1 MKYYEEEQGQTA
13 EEVVERRDNSSATH
27 SDHTLRPQSE
37 VWFLILLDSL
47 CRKGNS
53 SRAPFACATGESA
66 ARAVKSRVEEAKE
79 SLQAEAGGLVGS
91 VGRQGKQRKNALSGR
106 RD

>member
-1 MKYYEEEQGQTA
+1 MSGEVEEEMKYYEEEQGQTA

-53 SRAPFACATGESA
+53 SRSSGSICLRHRRVRSKGGE
-66 ARAVKSRVEEAKE
+66 E
-79 SLQAEAGGLVGS
+79 Q
-91 VGRQGKQRKNALSGR
+91 GR
-106 RD
+106 RSQGVTAG

>member
-1 MKYYEEEQGQTA
+1 MKKSRDKLPRRLWREETTHQPHTPTTLSGHN
-13 EEVVERRDNSSATH
+13 RRCGFSSSLIVFAGKAT
-27 SDHTLRPQSE
+27 
-37 VWFLILLDSL
+37 LLDL
-47 CRKGNS
+47 
-53 SRAPFACATGESA
+53 RAPFACATGESA

-91 VGRQGKQRKNALSGR
+91 VGWQGKQRKNALSGR